1 MATALFDTWTDRY
14 DLWFA
19 TPIGQL
25 VRWYEAELLLT
36 FLEPQPGERIL
47 DVGCGT
53 GIFTA
58 DVLKSGAWVT
68 GIDLSAS
75 MLSRAVT
82 RGGEQFVGLCAD
94 MCDMPFSDNSFDR
107 AFSMT
112 AIEFVAD
119 FEARRQRQGGSTS

>member
-25 VRWYEAELLLT
+25 VRWYEAELLLK

-75 MLSRAVT
+75 MLSKAILRGPLLSKAILRRHVT
-82 RGGEQFVGLCAD
+82 PICVPCLL
-94 MCDMPFSDNSFDR
+94 
-107 AFSMT
+107 T
-112 AIEFVAD
+112 ITVLT
-119 FEARRQRQGGSTS
+119 GSSP